1 MASTFTRMLHASRL
15 LILLYLCLQL
25 PQAVAQT
32 VTRPDSRTDTGSCK
46 GTLYLTLDVGN
57 MRNAER
63 IAGILRQEQIK
74 ASFFLAN
81 NRTERGDHVLD
92 DSWQQYWK
100 ARVAEGH
107 VFGNHTWSHHFA
119 RKDLDNGKLY
129 AVSRAGKAVYMD
141 KKSFCRELTEVDTAF
156 HHLTGQHLSGLW
168 RAPAGR
174 TTQQSIRW
182 AGECGYPVHVGWTHA
197 GYLGDD
203 TSSKTYPNQVLLK
216 RALANIRS
224 GDILLMHLGIH
235 DRKQDFVDV
244 LPELLRGLKQ
254 KGFCF
259 STLRMG
265 DR

>member
-1 MASTFTRMLHASRL
+1 MASTSTHMRRASSL
-15 LILLYLCLQL
+15 LVLLCLCLQM
-25 PQAVAQT
+25 PQVHAE
-32 VTRPDSRTDTGSCK
+32 SCK
-46 GTLYLTLDVGN
+46 GTIYLTLDVGD

-63 IAGILRQEQIK
+63 IASLLQQEKIR
-74 ASFFLAN
+74 ATFFLAN
-81 NRTERGDHVLD
+81 NQTVRGDHVLD

-119 RKDLDNGKLY
+119 RKDQDNGKLY
-129 AVSRAGKAVYMD
+129 AVSRAGKAVHLD
-141 KKSFCRELTEVDTAF
+141 QKAFCRELTDVDTAF
-156 HHLTGQHLSGLW
+156 HRLTGTHLSGLW

-182 AGECGYPVHVGWTHA
+182 AGECGYPLHVGWTRA

-203 TSSKTYPNQVLLK
+203 TSSEKFPNQVLLQ
-216 RALANIRS
+216 RALDNIRS
-224 GDILLMHLGIH
+224 GDILIMHLGIR
-235 DRKQDFVDV
+235 DRKQDFAGV

-259 STLRMG
+259 STLHMG
-265 DR
+265 NP